1 MKSAAH
7 IRNSLAFTLVE
18 ALIAVALL
26 ALVMAG
32 TISLLVMVERMWHR
46 MELNMQTVQDGGIA
60 LGRLVYGLG
69 TNYGLRAATR
79 VTLYSNMYG
88 YRSSAYTNYPLAAND
103 GAAHQVYA
111 AGGSIDPDGSWRLA
125 VYNELNRTNW
135 IDYNRNA
142 SNIVMWTTPNQPA
155 SRQLIGNYVTAAVVI
170 PNSNGLSIT
179 LTLAQQRGYFSS
191 TNQVQTF
198 VRYRNL

>member
-1 MKSAAH
+1 MKQVTSIRSA
-7 IRNSLAFTLVE
+7 LAFTVVE
-18 ALIAVALL
+18 ALIALALL

-32 TISLLVMVERMWHR
+32 TISLLIMIERMWHR

-69 TNYGLRAATR
+69 TNSGLRAASR
-79 VTLYSNMYG
+79 VTLNTNVYG
-88 YRSSAYTNYPLAAND
+88 YRNSSYTNYPLAAAD

-111 AGGSIDPDGSWRLA
+111 AGGGNNPDGSWRLA
-125 VYNELNRTNW
+125 VYNDFNRTNW

-142 SNIVMWTTPNQPA
+142 SNIVMWPTPNQPA
-155 SRQLIGNYVTAAVVI
+155 SRQLIGNYVAAAVVI

-179 LTLAQQRGYFSS
+179 LTLSQQRGFFYS

-198 VRYRNL
+198 IRYRNL